1 MARPEPAARAS
12 LSAVIRRDIDAI
24 RRLQPLLEPLAPD
37 AAYPACAA
45 VAYALHNIYNAL
57 ENSFDQISR
66 TFENHIVDPVR
77 WHRELMVKMLVEIPG
92 VRPAVLPDATQAMLN
107 DLRSFRHMFRH
118 GYDFQL
124 DASKLNDLI
133 ESWQAEGAC
142 VLDGLD
148 RFAAWLLET
157 G

>member
-12 LSAVIRRDIDAI
+12 LAAVIRRDIEAI
-24 RRLQPLLEPLAPD
+24 RRLQPLLERLAPN

-77 WHRELMVKMLVEIPG
+77 WHRELMVKMFVEIPG
-92 VRPAVLPDATQAMLN
+92 VRPAVLPEVTRPMLN
-107 DLRSFRHMFRH
+107 DLRSFRHIFRH

-124 DASKLNDLI
+124 DGGKLNALV
-133 ESWQAEGAC
+133 ESWQTNGAVVLEG
-142 VLDGLD
+142 LG
-148 RFAAWLLET
+148 RFAGWLLET
-157 G
+157 E